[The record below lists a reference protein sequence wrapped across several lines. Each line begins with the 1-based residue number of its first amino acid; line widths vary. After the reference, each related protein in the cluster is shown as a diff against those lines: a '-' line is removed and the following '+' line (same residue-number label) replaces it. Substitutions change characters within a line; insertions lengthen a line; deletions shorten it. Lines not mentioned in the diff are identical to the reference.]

1 MCNWGL
7 VQAALDDAKKRE
19 LQAVI
24 QSYFKDWLM
33 TSGNMR
39 QVYDLA
45 RMEREEASTGTPAA
59 QENSNSMSADAP
71 TNMTLEDRKSV
82 V

>member
-1 MCNWGL
+1 MYWGL
-7 VQAALDDAKKRE
+7 LQAALDDAKKRE

-45 RMEREEASTGTPAA
+45 RMEREEASSSAP
-59 QENSNSMSADAP
+59 NSHDSSNSLGNDAAMNMSTEP
-71 TNMTLEDRKSV
+71 PL
-82 V
+82 

>member
-1 MCNWGL
+1 M
-7 VQAALDDAKKRE
+7 
-19 LQAVI
+19 I

-45 RMEREEASTGTPAA
+45 RMERDEASGDGHGPNGSST
-59 QENSNSMSADAP
+59 SSM
-71 TNMTLEDRKSV
+71 NMH
-82 V
+82 

>member
-1 MCNWGL
+1 M
-7 VQAALDDAKKRE
+7 
-19 LQAVI
+19 I

-45 RMEREEASTGTPAA
+45 RMERDEASGDGHGP
-59 QENSNSMSADAP
+59 NGSSASG
-71 TNMTLEDRKSV
+71 MHMH
-82 V
+82 

>member
-1 MCNWGL
+1 M
-7 VQAALDDAKKRE
+7 
-19 LQAVI
+19 I

-45 RMEREEASTGTPAA
+45 RMERDEASGDGP
-59 QENSNSMSADAP
+59 NGSSASGM
-71 TNMTLEDRKSV
+71 NMH
-82 V
+82 